1 MATQK
6 IFTPEEA
13 VKHLEQL
20 PPEVRNIIYGPEM
33 RTVLMDAGDK
43 QKLHLDQVAK
53 LEAETSAVMLG
64 FTEPHDFVS
73 MLVEKLVIDN
83 EKATAIAKYID
94 EMLFSKIRNSMKQ
107 ADTHITS
114 TPVPSNPPAISAPL
128 VPVGNKTDEKS
139 VVMPSAAKAP
149 VPAVS
154 QPAAPT
160 IPLAD
165 APTPPMIKPAGLPA
179 MPHVDAMLS
188 QPTVSIA
195 PKPDVASATPPTPAA
210 APVSAEIKKS
220 DTPTPPPIYKTD
232 PYHEPID

>member
-1 MATQK
+1 MPEGVNEIKKK
-6 IFTPEEA
+6 IDA
-13 VKHLEQL
+13 L
-20 PPEVRNIIYGPEM
+20 PPEIKTLIYS
-33 RTVLMDAGDK
+33 TQMDTAMQQIGAKNQLHIDQIGALESEVVAAMIGISPLEDLPANLIDTLGIDK
-43 QKLHLDQVAK
+43 AKSDSLVNDINEQLLD
-53 LEAETSAVMLG
+53 
-64 FTEPHDFVS
+64 
-73 MLVEKLVIDN
+73 
-83 EKATAIAKYID
+83 
-94 EMLFSKIRNSMKQ
+94 KIRNSMKQ

-128 VPVGNKTDEKS
+128 VSVGNKTDEKS

-149 VPAVS
+149 VPAAS

-165 APTPPMIKPAGLPA
+165 APTPPMVKPAGLPA